1 MINHSSQGAVYKGV
15 AILNS
20 SLTQPALA
28 VTDFRGGF
36 IETFLSGFDP
46 VALSGSFTDP
56 NLPAG
61 YAPFGIQVIGR
72 QVFVTY
78 AVQDAAKQDPIAGP
92 GNGIVSIFDMDGNF
106 VRRFATGGA
115 LNAPWGITQAS
126 ANFGPFSNNILIG
139 NASDGNI
146 NAFDLAT
153 GSFVGKLKDG
163 EGHVIIETGLHGLAF
178 RSDGFG
184 DPDTL
189 YFTSQISNEDD
200 GLFGAITTGFVTLT
214 RVSAPDTPANT
225 STPITATVAAAL
237 ANAGAL
243 AGAVTFLDGTNPLGT
258 ATLINGLATLDA
270 VLTGVGTH
278 VIEARYSGD
287 GIFLPSSSQAEV
299 QVTGLTTVLTLVAPA
314 DAAPGSPVTLT
325 ATINSAGGIPTGE
338 IVFHDGN
345 TNIGTSALNGTGV
358 ATLRIATLAAG
369 THSLMAS
376 YEGDGKLAAARL
388 QQ

>member
-1 MINHSSQGAVYKGV
+1 M
-15 AILNS
+15 
-20 SLTQPALA
+20 
-28 VTDFRGGF
+28 
-36 IETFLSGFDP
+36 
-46 VALSGSFTDP
+46 
-56 NLPAG
+56 
-61 YAPFGIQVIGR
+61 
-72 QVFVTY
+72 
-78 AVQDAAKQDPIAGP
+78 
-92 GNGIVSIFDMDGNF
+92 
-106 VRRFATGGA
+106 
-115 LNAPWGITQAS
+115 NAPWGITQAS

-214 RVSAPDTPANT
+214 RVSAP

-258 ATLINGLATLDA
+258 ATLVNGLATLDA

-325 ATINSAGGIPTGE
+325 ATIISAGRIPTGE

-376 YEGDGKLAAARL
+376 YEGDGEL
-388 QQ
+388 QSWLPRHRWQ